1 VPFTSS
7 IRVRRTATITA
18 IAAPKAERIAV
29 NANGGDLRYRYRRSR
44 RASLAAAVVTL
55 YLAAPAHAW
64 DSRTHKLIAR
74 LAVDALPQT
83 SLRIVLAGEE
93 DQLQDNAIAPDYAL
107 KRENGK
113 AEAIR
118 HYIDLED
125 YGPDPFTN
133 LDPDL
138 DTMRQRYGEST
149 LERSGTLPWTIEQV
163 AAQIQEAW
171 RNSDCRSAET
181 LSGYLAHY
189 IGDASQPLHTTR
201 NFDGVEQ
208 DRGIHARLE
217 SATDAS
223 LDQLESL
230 ARPQLKLIPV
240 DSVWNVAIAEI
251 RRAEALIPAITQ
263 ADRAARATAPPDDYH
278 AFDRALMAQ
287 EAPLIA
293 AQIADASS
301 VLASV
306 WLYEW
311 KSAGSPS
318 ACAQA
323 TSANY

>member
-1 VPFTSS
+1 M
-7 IRVRRTATITA
+7 A
-18 IAAPKAERIAV
+18 IAAPKDESIAV
-29 NANGGDLRYRYRRSR
+29 NVNGGDLRYRCRRSPR
-44 RASLAAAVVTL
+44 VLFGAAIVTL
-55 YLAAPAHAW
+55 YLVASAYAW

-74 LAVDALPQT
+74 LAVDTLPQT
-83 SLRIVLAGEE
+83 SLRTALAGEE
-93 DQLQDNAIAPDYAL
+93 NQLQDDAIAPDYAL

-113 AEAIR
+113 AETIR

-125 YGPDPFTN
+125 YGPDPFAN
-133 LDPDL
+133 LNPDIA
-138 DTMRQRYGEST
+138 TMRQRYGEST

-163 AAQIQEAW
+163 ASQIQEAW
-171 RNSDCRSAET
+171 RNGDCRSAET

-201 NFDGVEQ
+201 DYDGIAQ

-223 LDQLESL
+223 LNQLEPL

-251 RRAEALIPAITQ
+251 RRAEALIPTITQ
-263 ADRAARATAPPDDYH
+263 ADRAARATAPPNDYH
-278 AFDRALMAQ
+278 AYDRALMAQ

-293 AQIADASS
+293 TQIADASS

>member
-1 VPFTSS
+1 LR
-7 IRVRRTATITA
+7 RVRRGHLRHCYRPPLLS
-18 IAAPKAERIAV
+18 AA
-29 NANGGDLRYRYRRSR
+29 
-44 RASLAAAVVTL
+44 LAAVL
-55 YLAAPAHAW
+55 IICAPPPARAW

-74 LAVDALPQT
+74 LAVGTLPLTALRT
-83 SLRIVLAGEE
+83 TLAGEE
-93 DQLQDNAIAPDYAL
+93 DQLQDDAIAPDFAL
-107 KRENGK
+107 KHEYGK
-113 AEAIR
+113 VEAIR

-125 YGPDPFTN
+125 YGLDPFGN
-133 LDPDL
+133 LDPDIAV
-138 DTMRQRYGEST
+138 MRQRYGEST

-163 AAQIQEAW
+163 ASQIQEAW
-171 RNSDCRSAET
+171 RNNDCRSAET

-201 NFDGVEQ
+201 YYDGVGQ

-223 LDQLESL
+223 LNQLEPL
-230 ARPQLKLIPV
+230 ARPQLKLIRV
-240 DSVWNVAIAEI
+240 DSVWHVAIAEI
-251 RRAEALIPAITQ
+251 RRAHGLIPTITQ
-263 ADRAARATAPPDDYH
+263 ADRAARVTAAPDDYR
-278 AFDRALMAQ
+278 AYDRALMAQ

-293 AQIADASS
+293 TQIADASS

-323 TSANY
+323 SPANY

>member
-1 VPFTSS
+1 M
-7 IRVRRTATITA
+7 
-18 IAAPKAERIAV
+18 
-29 NANGGDLRYRYRRSR
+29 
-44 RASLAAAVVTL
+44 RALLGVAFVILA
-55 YLAAPAHAW
+55 LAAPAHAW

-74 LAVDALPQT
+74 LAVDTLPQT
-83 SLRIVLAGEE
+83 ALRMTLAGEE
-93 DQLQDNAIAPDYAL
+93 YQLQDDAIAPDYAL

-125 YGPDPFTN
+125 YGPDPFAN

-138 DTMRQRYGEST
+138 ATMRQRYGEST

-163 AAQIQEAW
+163 ASQIQEAW
-171 RNSDCRSAET
+171 RNNDCRSAET
-181 LSGYLAHY
+181 LSGYVAHY

-201 NFDGVEQ
+201 DYDGVGQ

-223 LDQLESL
+223 LDQLAPL
-230 ARPQLKLIPV
+230 ARPQLKLIQV

-251 RRAEALIPAITQ
+251 RRAQALIPVITQ
-263 ADRAARATAPPDDYH
+263 ADRAARAVAPANDYH
-278 AFDRALMAQ
+278 AYDHALMAQ
-287 EAPLIA
+287 EAPLLA
-293 AQIADASS
+293 TQIADASS

-311 KSAGSPS
+311 KSAGSPG

-323 TSANY
+323 ASASVNY

>member
-1 VPFTSS
+1 
-7 IRVRRTATITA
+7 
-18 IAAPKAERIAV
+18 
-29 NANGGDLRYRYRRSR
+29 LR
-44 RASLAAAVVTL
+44 ALLGVAFVSLVLTV
-55 YLAAPAHAW
+55 PAHAW

-74 LAVDALPQT
+74 LAVDKLPQT
-83 SLRIVLAGEE
+83 ALRIALAGEE
-93 DQLQDNAIAPDYAL
+93 YQLQDDAIAPDYAL

-125 YGPDPFTN
+125 YGPDPFAN

-138 DTMRQRYGEST
+138 ATMRQRYGEST
-149 LERSGTLPWTIEQV
+149 LERSGTLPWTIEQM
-163 AAQIQEAW
+163 ASQIQQAW
-171 RNSDCRSAET
+171 RNNDCRSAET

-201 NFDGVEQ
+201 YYDGLGQ

-223 LDQLESL
+223 LYQLEPL

-251 RRAEALIPAITQ
+251 RRAQALIPAITQ
-263 ADRAARATAPPDDYH
+263 ADRAARATAPPNDY
-278 AFDRALMAQ
+278 AYDRALMAQ

-293 AQIADASS
+293 GQIADASS

-323 TSANY
+323 ASALANP